1 MCSHPA
7 QLEMFRA
14 HSSAGIKGLDGKIKD
29 SKIPTWLMTGG
40 GSLWHRP
47 VTVGMGEWVGRNK
60 HIEQNQ
66 SKPNS
71 LISLACGKITL
82 SWRKS

>member
-14 HSSAGIKGLDGKIKD
+14 HSSADINGWKD
-29 SKIPTWLMTGG
+29 KRLQDSYLFMKGG

-47 VTVGMGEWVGRNK
+47 VTLGRGEWVERNK
-60 HIEQNQ
+60 HIEQTQN
-66 SKPNS
+66 KPNS

-82 SWRKS
+82 SWRKN